1 MLETEAV
8 NSENELHFCISIKVV
23 QIEMKGMNSCNVAM
37 RHFCNC
43 FVFHYSS
50 SDLLSCSKL
59 ICYVIKT
66 SMLHLGAQKS
76 TPTGNGISTIHSIY
90 MPCHFIFLGFLWN
103 SLVSKRT
110 SCHLKVTLKGCQQMG
125 SMYSFY

>member
-1 MLETEAV
+1 MLETE

-23 QIEMKGMNSCNVAM
+23 QIEMKGINSFNVAM
-37 RHFCNC
+37 RHFSNC
-43 FVFHYSS
+43 FVFHYLS

-90 MPCHFIFLGFLWN
+90 MACHFIFLGFLWN
-103 SLVSKRT
+103 SLFSKRT
-110 SCHLKVTLKGCQQMG
+110 SRHLKVKFKGCQQMG
-125 SMYSFY
+125 PMYSFY